1 MGVQQSSRV
10 PIFKDGSIYIELD
23 GDRVGFQQGAEIH
36 GTVHVRQVGPF
47 EADKL
52 TLALIGEEFTYL
64 RKSVK
69 NKGNDEMKTM
79 LGNRQIINMV
89 FPIAHY

>member
-1 MGVQQSSRV
+1 M
-10 PIFKDGSIYIELD
+10 
-23 GDRVGFQQGAEIH
+23 
-36 GTVHVRQVGPF
+36 
-47 EADKL
+47 